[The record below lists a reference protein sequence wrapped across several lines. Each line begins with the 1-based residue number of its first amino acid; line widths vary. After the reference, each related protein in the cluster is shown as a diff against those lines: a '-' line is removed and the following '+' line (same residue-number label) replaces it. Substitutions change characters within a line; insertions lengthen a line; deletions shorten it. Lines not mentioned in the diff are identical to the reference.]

1 MSLRHVLG
9 LMGALLCG
17 GCIEEPVVTLGG
29 LLDASSPDDDNFI
42 DEAERERVF
51 RDLAE
56 RECRDPDPVCG
67 VDGVTY
73 RNYCT
78 AVANGAQINGLG
90 PCAQQQQYRP

>member
-1 MSLRHVLG
+1 MFA
-9 LMGALLCG
+9 ALQCAA
-17 GCIEEPVVTLGG
+17 CIEEPVVTLGG
-29 LLDASSPDDDNFI
+29 VLDAGASDDDALI

-56 RECRDPDPVCG
+56 RECREAEPVCG

-73 RNYCT
+73 RNYCH

-90 PCAQQQQYRP
+90 PCAEPQQQQ